1 MPKVILTSHGH
12 LAEGMQS
19 AVNMILGCQADLEV
33 YDLDHYDEPD
43 MILERVRKRVEEQPN
58 DEFIILTDIKMPGL
72 SGLDLV
78 EKLSE
83 PGRVLEFIL
92 LTGYADFEY
101 AHRAL
106 SHRVHQY
113 LLKPCNEQQIIE
125 AVQQAAQSIYTRRQL
140 QQMEPTCA
148 GVARPE
154 YSETVQKVVDYLE
167 KHYSDAALSL
177 KGLAANYLFMNP
189 DYVSRQFL

>member
-1 MPKVILTSHGH
+1 MLKLLVADDERILREAVCYLIDWKSIGIE
-12 LAEGMQS
+12 LAASCKNGRE
-19 AVNMILGCQADLEV
+19 AYEEACRTK
-33 YDLDHYDEPD
+33 PD
-43 MILERVRKRVEEQPN
+43 
-58 DEFIILTDIKMPGL
+58 IILTDIKMPGL

-106 SHRVHQY
+106 SHRVHHY

-167 KHYSDAALSL
+167 STTATLRCHSKAWRPITCL
-177 KGLAANYLFMNP
+177 
-189 DYVSRQFL
+189 